1 MKLICSGLDLSDAVN
16 KVNKALPQKITNP
29 ILEGIKIIAKND
41 TLTLFATD
49 LELSIEKTI
58 KADVVTEGEFVVP
71 GKVFGEYIKKLS
83 NEQIEIVL
91 NDNNQLVIRYM
102 DSEGVIACY
111 NIDEY
116 PTQSIAN
123 NASHFEIDQSD
134 FKDMIN
140 KVIFSVSS
148 DDSRP
153 ILKGALLEIEDY
165 TITTV
170 ALDGFRL
177 ALCKKAVEQKVDKMK
192 AIVPARSLKELSNLL
207 GDNPEIITCYIE
219 DSYLRVETKD
229 IKLSTRLLSG
239 DFLNYKQIIPSEFTT
254 NMVVNKEQFDE
265 ALDRASILSRV
276 DKNNLVKL
284 DIKENILCLTST
296 SELGNITENLTIS
309 LKGKDLTIAFNARY
323 LNDCMK
329 VLDNEFIKVN
339 FTSSVAPCVLTPCET
354 DEFLYLILPVRMI
367 N

>member
-1 MKLICSGLDLSDAVN
+1 
-16 KVNKALPQKITNP
+16 
-29 ILEGIKIIAKND
+29 
-41 TLTLFATD
+41 
-49 LELSIEKTI
+49 
-58 KADVVTEGEFVVP
+58 
-71 GKVFGEYIKKLS
+71 
-83 NEQIEIVL
+83 
-91 NDNNQLVIRYM
+91 
-102 DSEGVIACY
+102 
-111 NIDEY
+111 
-116 PTQSIAN
+116 
-123 NASHFEIDQSD
+123 FEIDQSD